1 MKKQEKWILGSL
13 CLVLIS
19 WGVEIFDKWPVLVA
33 HLTPI
38 SWIMIAMIHVAALL
52 GLIGVYRN
60 VPEGTPLRW
69 QVLLTA
75 VIVIISWSM
84 YLSLL
89 GRFVSQ

>member
-1 MKKQEKWILGSL
+1 MKKQEKWVMGSL

-19 WGVEIFDKWPVLVA
+19 WGVEIFDKWSVLVA
-33 HLTPI
+33 HLTPTN
-38 SWIMIAMIHVAALL
+38 WLMIAIIHVAILL
-52 GLIGVYRN
+52 GLIGVYGN
-60 VPEGTPLRW
+60 VPEGAPARW

-89 GRFVSQ
+89 GRFVSH